1 MYWMSSMSCTS
12 TLSSEQTVS
21 SCNLQGIREIRSI
34 HSFHL
39 ITRVRMYLVEMRLKT
54 ALKLLQ
60 LRENRTPQAEFLS
73 SDAYW
78 FPSRYV
84 WMKWQISGNNCFTS
98 IVSSRRMLSFG
109 CWEIKRVYRTSL
121 EDDQQLDVHL
131 TSKWSLKGN
140 YGTMVT
146 AQWMVCSRRSPLPG
160 TSPVCPWW
168 EAGTGKGSSLQ
179 YLQISALAR
188 RERETSTCAIEL

>member
-1 MYWMSSMSCTS
+1 MSWMSSMSCTS

-73 SDAYW
+73 SDAYCFHHGTCGW
-78 FPSRYV
+78 NDRSRAITAL
-84 WMKWQISGNNCFTS
+84 QA
-98 IVSSRRMLSFG
+98 LSHPDACCPLVAG
-109 CWEIKRVYRTSL
+109 EIKRVYRTSL
-121 EDDQQLDVHL
+121 EEWSTARCSSHFKMKFKRQLWHNGDSSMNGL
-131 TSKWSLKGN
+131 
-140 YGTMVT
+140 
-146 AQWMVCSRRSPLPG
+146 Q
-160 TSPVCPWW
+160 
-168 EAGTGKGSSLQ
+168 SSLTP
-179 YLQISALAR
+179 AR
-188 RERETSTCAIEL
+188 HFSSVSMMRSWDR